1 MNNERFKNILKVLLD
16 IEDIDVIK
24 YTIESLVEE
33 IQVEIDNEK
42 ENDVDNLNLRK

>member
-1 MNNERFKNILKVLLD
+1 MDNERFKKILNVLLTID
-16 IEDIDVIK
+16 DIDVIK

-42 ENDVDNLNLRK
+42 ENDTKI

>member
-1 MNNERFKNILKVLLD
+1 MDNERFKKILNVLLE
-16 IEDIDVIK
+16 IEDINVIK

-42 ENDVDNLNLRK
+42 ENREDI

>member
-1 MNNERFKNILKVLLD
+1 MDNERFKKILNVLLE

-33 IQVEIDNEK
+33 LELEMNNVK
-42 ENDVDNLNLRK
+42 ENNTDI